1 MERYVFGQKYDRQ
14 MSLSVFM
21 KYESQEWTDFTYPDG
36 STNLQSVMGEAP
48 KNINISYDTE
58 KNEVLLSSLEANENF
73 WGLYRFLI
81 ERHFR
86 YLGYHMPKFIRQR
99 KVLRQKCFKAGDQ
112 AVIDNWFVEIHL
124 QFHADCT
131 VERRSKEA
139 PFFDY
144 VFKFS
149 KE

>member
-1 MERYVFGQKYDRQ
+1 
-14 MSLSVFM
+14 MSISVFM
-21 KYESQEWTDFTYPDG
+21 KSESQKWTDFTYPDG
-36 STNLQSVMGEAP
+36 SNNLQSVMGEAP
-48 KNINISYDTE
+48 KNINISYDSE
-58 KNEVLLSSLEANENF
+58 KNEVLLSSLEENENF

-86 YLGYHMPKFIRQR
+86 YMGCHMPKFIKQR
-99 KVLRQKCFKAGDQ
+99 KVLRQKCFKSGEQ

-131 VERRSKEA
+131 VERRPKEA

-144 VFKFS
+144 VFKFN